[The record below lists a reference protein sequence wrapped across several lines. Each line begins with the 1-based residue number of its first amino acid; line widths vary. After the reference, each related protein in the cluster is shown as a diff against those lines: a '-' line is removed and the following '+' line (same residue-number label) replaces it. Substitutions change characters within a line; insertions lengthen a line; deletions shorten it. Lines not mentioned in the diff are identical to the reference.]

1 MAQGGVFMIAVRDL
15 RKEFGN
21 GTKALR
27 GIDLTIAGGQ
37 FVVLLGPSGAGKSTL
52 LRCINGLVKPSGG
65 EIFFAG
71 NAVDGTKQLE
81 DVRRQVGMIFQQFN
95 LVKRLTVLENVLC
108 GRLAH
113 SNVFASCLKL
123 FPQQDID
130 YALHCLDRVGLI
142 EKAYQRAD
150 QLSGGQQ
157 QRVGIARALA
167 QSPKVILADEPV
179 ASLDPRSADKVMSI
193 LRDINNHDGI
203 TVIVSLHN
211 IELASRYA
219 ERIVGLRDGALVLD
233 KSGGELTSWE
243 VEKVYGGDHAD
254 ETGDCCDF
262 EQVNYAHA

>member
-1 MAQGGVFMIAVRDL
+1 MIAIREL

-27 GIDLTIAGGQ
+27 GVDLNIASGQ
-37 FVVLLGPSGAGKSTL
+37 FAVLLGPSGAGKSTL
-52 LRCINGLVKPSGG
+52 LRCINGLVKASSG
-65 EIFFAG
+65 EIYFEG
-71 NAVDGTKQLE
+71 TAVHGSKQLE

-95 LVKRLTVLENVLC
+95 LVKRLTVIENVLC

-123 FPQQDID
+123 FPRQDID
-130 YALHCLDRVGLI
+130 YALLCLDRVGLS
-142 EKAYQRAD
+142 EKAYERAD

-193 LRDINNHDGI
+193 LREINRQDGI
-203 TVIVSLHN
+203 TVVVSLHN
-211 IELASRYA
+211 IELATRYA
-219 ERIVGLRDGALVLD
+219 ERIIGLRDGVLVVD
-233 KSGGELTSWE
+233 KAGGEMTPWE
-243 VEKVYGGDHAD
+243 VEKIYGGDYAGREED
-254 ETGDCCDF
+254 DCDF
-262 EQVNYAHA
+262 KQVNYAHA